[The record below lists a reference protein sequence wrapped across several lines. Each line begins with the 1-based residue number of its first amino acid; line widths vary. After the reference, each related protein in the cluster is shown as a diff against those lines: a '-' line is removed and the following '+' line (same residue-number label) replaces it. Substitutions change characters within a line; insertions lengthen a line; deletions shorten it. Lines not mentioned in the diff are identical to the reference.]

1 MMTRADVPSR
11 EFRASIRPL
20 EVRAAA
26 DADSSGVKVA
36 GYAAV
41 FDEPYTVWDWLGE
54 YTELIEPSSFTKT
67 LSERDDVQL
76 LVNHDGLPLARTKS
90 GTLTLSQDDVGLYM
104 EAELDA
110 ADPDVAAVVPKMRRG
125 DLDEM
130 SFAFQVVQQQWSP
143 DFTERHVKEVKLF
156 DVSLVTFP
164 ANPATTAWM
173 RMENLAAELDRLN
186 DDVLLAASRNVTDP
200 TVIERLSARLGTLR
214 SGDDVV
220 EAGYPL
226 RSALAQADALRLR
239 RTA

>member
-20 EVRAAA
+20 EIRAADESA
-26 DADSSGVKVA
+26 GVKVA

-54 YTELIEPSSFTKT
+54 YTELIEPGSFTKT
-67 LSERDDVQL
+67 LSERDDVRL

-110 ADPDVAAVVPKMRRG
+110 TDPDVAAVVPKMRRG

-186 DDVLLAASRNVTDP
+186 DDVLLAASRNVADP
-200 TVIERLSARLGTLR
+200 TVIERLTSRLGALR
-214 SGDDVV
+214 PDTTV
-220 EAGYPL
+220 ETGYSL